1 MRPWIDQLKE
11 GTNMFFQRVKTAGIA
26 HNAYL
31 LGTEGVGILV
41 DPRRDVTEYLDL
53 ARKNKLEI
61 QFVLETHRHED
72 FVVGSAE
79 LQKLARVKVVASNHE
94 FFGNADIKMAHRER
108 KEIGGLIFECLYTP
122 GHTPES
128 VSFAVY
134 FKERPGVAWAV
145 FTGDALFIG
154 EAGRTDL
161 PDPRKTA
168 ENAAVLYDSVQ
179 QHILPLGDQTL
190 LYPAHGSGSVCGGN
204 IADHDESTIGIERTY
219 NPAFVCSK
227 EEFIQ
232 KKLKERIPRPPYF
245 TLMEKLNLSGGISL
259 PGPPQMIPVLGPENF
274 QRRAADG
281 IVIDTRLPESF
292 AGGHIRGSYSI
303 WLAGLAVFSGW
314 IADHKLP
321 VFLVIERPDDLQSAF
336 LHLTRVG
343 VDNVA
348 GVLAGGFEA
357 WRDAGLPIQMSGTI
371 SAMSERLW
379 SGQLE
384 ILDVRDIT
392 EYEKG
397 HIRGAKHAYVGFLPE
412 MDGKISNADVDKA
425 IAVTCSVG
433 HRASLAASIL
443 LRRGFKNVVNVIGG
457 MTAVMKVGKPL
468 VDGPDIENTL
478 DAEIVERQAGGFQ
491 SCSGDGVS
499 A

>member
-1 MRPWIDQLKE
+1 
-11 GTNMFFQRVKTAGIA
+11 MFFQRIKTDGIA

-31 LGTEGVGILV
+31 LGTEGIGILI
-41 DPRRDVTEYLDL
+41 DPRRDVAEYLEL

-61 QFVLETHRHED
+61 QFVLETHRQED
-72 FVVGSAE
+72 FVLGSAE
-79 LQKLARVKVVASNHE
+79 MQKLARVKVVAGNHK

-108 KEIGGLIFECLYTP
+108 KEMGGLIFECLYTP

-134 FKERPGVAWAV
+134 FKERPELTWAV

-161 PDPRKTA
+161 PDPHKTA
-168 ENAAVLYDSVQ
+168 KNAAILYDSIQ
-179 QHILPLGDQTL
+179 KHILPLGNQTL

-204 IADHDESTIGIERTY
+204 IADYDESTIGIERTY
-219 NPAFVCSK
+219 NPAFICSK

-232 KKLKERIPRPPYF
+232 NKLKERIPRPPYF
-245 TLMEKLNLSGGISL
+245 TLMEKLNLKGGISL
-259 PGPPQMIPVLGPENF
+259 PGAPELIPVLSPQNF
-274 QRRAADG
+274 QRKSADG
-281 IVIDTRLPESF
+281 IVIDTRLPEAF

-303 WLAGLAVFSGW
+303 WLAGLPVFSGW

-321 VFLVIERPDDLQSAF
+321 IYLVLERPDDLKNAF

-348 GVLAGGFEA
+348 GVLAGGFEG
-357 WRDAGLPIQMSGTI
+357 WRDAGMPIQMSGTI
-371 SAMSERLW
+371 SAASDKLW
-379 SGQLE
+379 SGQWE
-384 ILDVRDIT
+384 VLDVRDIT

-397 HIRGAKHAYVGFLPE
+397 HIGGAKHAYVGFLPE
-412 MDGKISNADVDKA
+412 IDGGKIEADVHKQ

-443 LRRGFKNVVNVIGG
+443 LQKGFKNVVNVIGG
-457 MTAVMKVGKPL
+457 ITAAKKLGKPL
-468 VDGPDIENTL
+468 VKGPDAEKTL
-478 DAEIVERQAGGFQ
+478 DAAIIERQSGG
-491 SCSGDGVS
+491 SDSIPLDAS